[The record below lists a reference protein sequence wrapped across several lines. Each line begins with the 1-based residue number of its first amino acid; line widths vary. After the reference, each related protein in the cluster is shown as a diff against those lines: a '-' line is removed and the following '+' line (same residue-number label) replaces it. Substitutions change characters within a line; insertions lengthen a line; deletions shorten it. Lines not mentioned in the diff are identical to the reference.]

1 MPSAALPSSRHPRLP
16 AHNSGMERPG
26 GVPAAGGT
34 RPSYAP
40 LHRGPPPSNVVR
52 HRAPRWAPIS
62 APPPPVQGHAH
73 WRAQVPRPVGPSGGP
88 DWRDRVL
95 KSQWWS
101 RMPPTTPLPRRGRA
115 TAPSLWCALQ
125 APRPLRARCSLRPLP
140 PVTCAARMWLGADVG
155 SRCGP
160 SPAHP
165 RGRSAHTEPRR
176 ARRLSRLPQC
186 TVELRPQLAGVAPNI
201 AARHP

>member
-1 MPSAALPSSRHPRLP
+1 MACKGPAGFPLREARAPALRRYTVARHPP
-16 AHNSGMERPG
+16 TSCVT
-26 GVPAAGGT
+26 VPRAGL
-34 RPSYAP
+34 RFPP
-40 LHRGPPPSNVVR
+40 LLL
-52 HRAPRWAPIS
+52 
-62 APPPPVQGHAH
+62 PVQRHAH

-95 KSQWWS
+95 SSQWCS
-101 RMPPTTPLPRRGRA
+101 RMPPATPLPRRGRA
-115 TAPSLWCALQ
+115 TAPSLWRALQ

-160 SPAHP
+160 GPAHP